1 MKGIVLAGGLGMRL
15 RPLTAVTNKHLLPV
29 YDQPMVYYPIQ
40 TLVNA
45 GITDIMIV
53 TGGSSA
59 GDFLKLL
66 GNGKAFGLKHLNY
79 TYQEGEGGIAE
90 ALGLVEHFAAGDP
103 VCVVLGDNIIEN
115 NIAAAVRNYGKQA
128 QGAKILLKRVP
139 DPQRFGVPVLD
150 GEKVLRIEEKPEFPQ
165 SEYAVIGIYMYDAS
179 VYDIIRTLKPS
190 GRGELEITDV
200 NNAYI
205 ERGEMSWEELEGW
218 WTDAGTFDSLRRA
231 SNLVAETGANKRG
244 IADCQLPNGDYPRT
258 ESRILNSEK
267 IQDHDTSNRQSAI
280 GNRQL
285 K

>member
-1 MKGIVLAGGLGMRL
+1 MIKGIVLAGGTGSRL

-29 YDQPMVYYPIQ
+29 YDQPMIYYPIQ

-53 TGGSSA
+53 TGGNSA

-90 ALGLVEHFAAGDP
+90 ALALVEHFAAGDP

-115 NIAAAVRNYGKQA
+115 NIAEAVRAYSKQGK
-128 QGAKILLKRVP
+128 GAKILLKRVP
-139 DPQRFGVPVLD
+139 DPQRFGVPELVGD
-150 GEKVLRIEEKPEFPQ
+150 KVVSIEEKPQAPK
-165 SEYAVIGIYMYDAS
+165 SEYAVVGIYMYDGS
-179 VYDIIRTLKPS
+179 VFDIIRTLKPS

-205 ERGEMSWEELEGW
+205 ARGEMAWEELEGW
-218 WTDAGTFDSLRRA
+218 WTDAGTFESLLRA
-231 SNLVAETGANKRG
+231 SNMVAKTGANKAK
-244 IADCQLPNGDYPRT
+244 IADPTPAV
-258 ESRILNSEK
+258 
-267 IQDHDTSNRQSAI
+267 SNRQSAI
-280 GNRQL
+280 GNR
-285 K
+285 